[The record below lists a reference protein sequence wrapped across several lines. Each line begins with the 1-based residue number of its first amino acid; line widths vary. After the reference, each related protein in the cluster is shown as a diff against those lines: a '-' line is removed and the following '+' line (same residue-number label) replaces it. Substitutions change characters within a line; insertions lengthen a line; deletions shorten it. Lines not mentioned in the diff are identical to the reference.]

1 MFRTASPVPY
11 DAAAS
16 SIEKIYHLISR
27 HQDTVRAP
35 GLLTGHLGTALF
47 YYLYALHSRQHQCLS
62 LAKNQFEKALHILGS
77 QPGSIETGFND
88 LSLLANYLSTAGVI
102 RPGLGKPFPAL
113 DRLLLQK
120 MRAAF
125 QSGQI
130 GGFACGALGYG
141 LHFLN
146 RAFIYPKYYLHV
158 VGEIIQRLQ
167 SAAIYGPSACHW
179 CYDQHYTTTLW
190 NGQAAVIL
198 FLTRTAE
205 LELVKKESVS
215 GVLFKAI
222 EFLLSQHK
230 HQVSTDLL
238 SVQMG
243 DLGTGYALLRA
254 GQTFG
259 NDSWQ
264 NAGLQI
270 LGARAGK
277 TLTLAGAD
285 LPLGI
290 LNGAAGAAIVFKKIH
305 ALTANPLFDHAAQ
318 RSYKALLSMEIPS
331 EADQKIPFSQTE
343 LSFGTGISGIGAT
356 MIQMLHP
363 QKINLQPLLWLL

>member
-1 MFRTASPVPY
+1 MFHTASSAAY

-16 SIEKIYHLISR
+16 SIEKIHHLISC
-27 HQDTVRAP
+27 HQDKVRAP

-47 YYLYALHSRQHQCLS
+47 YYLYALHSRRHQCLS
-62 LAKNQFEKALHILGS
+62 EAKNHFEKALHIFAG
-77 QPGSIETGFND
+77 QPGLTEAGFND
-88 LSLLANYLSTAGVI
+88 LSLLANYLSTAGI
-102 RPGLGKPFPAL
+102 MKPGLGQPFPAL
-113 DRLLLQK
+113 DRLLLKK

-125 QSGQI
+125 QSGHI
-130 GGFACGALGYG
+130 GGFSCGAMGYG

-146 RAFIYPKYYLHV
+146 RAFIYPKNYLPV
-158 VGEIIQRLQ
+158 VGEIIQGLR
-167 SAAIYGPSACHW
+167 SAAIHGPSAFHW
-179 CYDQHYTTTLW
+179 CYERHYTSTLW

-205 LELVKKESVS
+205 LGLVKKESVS
-215 GVLFKAI
+215 GMLVKAI
-222 EFLLSQHK
+222 NYLLSQHK

-264 NAGLQI
+264 NAGLEI

-285 LPLGI
+285 FPLGI
-290 LNGAAGAAIVFKKIH
+290 LNGAAGAAIVFEKIH

-318 RSYKALLSMEIPS
+318 RSYKALLSVEISSDAEQTVPY
-331 EADQKIPFSQTE
+331 SQNE

-363 QKINLQPLLWLL
+363 QNINLQPLLWLL